1 MWQKGEGRY
10 GILFA
15 HMRKWMKEQKEEKQ
29 MTLLEELK
37 ARGLVEAVTDPEIEK
52 LLETPQTVY
61 CGFDPS
67 AASLQAGNL
76 VSIMVLRRFQQAGHK
91 VIALVGGAT
100 GLIGDP
106 SGKSAERNML
116 TVEQVEENKKGIR
129 ENLSRILDFDGPNAA
144 ILVDNYDWYKGTSAI
159 EFLRDIAIN
168 FRVPGTS
175 AIEFLRDIAIN
186 FRVPQMLAKESV
198 KKRLEASEGALTFT
212 EFSYQILQGNDFL
225 HLFDTFGCAI
235 EVGGADQWGNITA
248 GTDLVHRMRGKTAYG
263 LTFPLLLDSTG
274 KKFGKSEGNALFLNG
289 QMTSVY
295 DWYADVIRYLK
306 VFSLRPLDE
315 IAALEA
321 QMKAN
326 PEARIPQ
333 KALAEEITRL
343 VHGEEGLKTAL
354 GATQTLFGG
363 SVEGKSADELE
374 TIFKDVKSA
383 ELAKADCVGKTV
395 FMVAAD
401 AGMFNSRGDA
411 RRMAQQGGLSLNGA
425 KIDANRAF
433 EEADFVDGRVAVLRS
448 GKKNHFLLKVR

>member
-1 MWQKGEGRY
+1 
-10 GILFA
+10 
-15 HMRKWMKEQKEEKQ
+15 MK
-29 MTLLEELK
+29 LIEELK
-37 ARGLVEAVTDPEIEK
+37 ARGLIETLTDPAIEQA
-52 LLETPQTVY
+52 LEKPMTVY

-67 AASLQAGNL
+67 ARSLQAGNL
-76 VSIMVLRRFQQAGHK
+76 VSIIVLKRFQQAGHK

-116 TVEQVEENKKGIR
+116 TVAEVAVNKAGIR
-129 ENLSRILDFDGPNAA
+129 ENLARILDFEGPNAA
-144 ILVDNYDWYKGTSAI
+144 TLVDNYDWYK
-159 EFLRDIAIN
+159 
-168 FRVPGTS
+168 GTS

-225 HLFDTFGCAI
+225 HLYDNFGCQM

-289 QMTSVY
+289 EMTPVF
-295 DWYADVIRYLK
+295 DWYQYFLRTPDADVIRYLK
-306 VFSLRPLDE
+306 VFSMRSLEE

-321 QMKAN
+321 EMKAH

-333 KALAEEITRL
+333 KALADELTEL
-343 VHGEEGLKTAL
+343 VHGAEGLKKAQEATAAL
-354 GATQTLFGG
+354 YSKKT
-363 SVEGKSADELE
+363 SADVAKAEN
-374 TIFKDVKSA
+374 VPSA
-383 ELAKADCVGKTV
+383 KVDKADCIGKPV
-395 FMVAAD
+395 FAVAAA
-401 AGMFNSRGDA
+401 AGMFKSNGEA
-411 RRMAQQGGLSLNGA
+411 RRMAQQGGLSLNDA
-425 KIDANRAF
+425 KIDDKRLFA
-433 EEADFVDGRVAVLRS
+433 EGDITADKVAVLRS
-448 GKKNHFLLKVR
+448 GKKNYFVLKF

>member
-1 MWQKGEGRY
+1 
-10 GILFA
+10 
-15 HMRKWMKEQKEEKQ
+15 
-29 MTLLEELK
+29 MTLFQELE
-37 ARGLVEAVTDPEIEK
+37 ARGLVQAVSAPEIEK
-52 LLETPQTVY
+52 MLETPQTIY

-67 AASLQAGNL
+67 ANSLQAGNL
-76 VSIMVLRRFQQAGHK
+76 VSIMMLRRLQLAGHK

-116 TVEQVEENKKGIR
+116 TLDQVAENKKGIR
-129 ENLSRILDFDGPNAA
+129 ENLARVLDFDGPNAA
-144 ILVDNYDWYKGTSAI
+144 MMVDNYEWYSGLSAI
-159 EFLRDIAIN
+159 AFLRD
-168 FRVPGTS
+168 V
-175 AIEFLRDIAIN
+175 AIN

-225 HLFDTFGCAI
+225 HLYDVYGCTM

-248 GTDLVHRMRGKTAYG
+248 GTDLVHKMRGVTVFG
-263 LTFPLLLDSTG
+263 LTFPLLVDGSG
-274 KKFGKSEGNALFLNG
+274 KKFGKSEGNAMF
-289 QMTSVY
+289 MSAEKTSVY
-295 DWYADVIRYLK
+295 DWYQFFLRSADEDVIRYLK

-315 IAALEA
+315 IDELERR
-321 QMKAN
+321 MKAN

-333 KALAEEITRL
+333 KALAEELTRL

-363 SVEGKSADELE
+363 DMTGKSADDLE

-383 ELAKADCVGKTV
+383 ELALADIVGKPV
-395 FMVAAD
+395 YVVAAQ
-401 AGMFNSRGDA
+401 AGMFKSNGEA

-425 KIDANRAF
+425 KAGPDRAV
-433 EEADFVDGRVAVLRS
+433 ESADLVDGRVAVLRS
-448 GKKNHFLLKVR
+448 GKKNYFLLRVR

>member
-1 MWQKGEGRY
+1 
-10 GILFA
+10 
-15 HMRKWMKEQKEEKQ
+15 MK
-29 MTLLEELK
+29 LIDELK
-37 ARGLVEAVTDPEIEK
+37 ARGLVEALTDPEIEK
-52 LLETPQTVY
+52 ALERPMTVY

-67 AASLQAGNL
+67 ARSLQAGNL

-129 ENLSRILDFDGPNAA
+129 ENLARILDFDGPNAA
-144 ILVDNYDWYKGTSAI
+144 VMVDNYDWYK
-159 EFLRDIAIN
+159 
-168 FRVPGTS
+168 GTS

-225 HLFDTFGCAI
+225 HLYDTFGCQL

-248 GTDLVHRMRGKTAYG
+248 GTDLVHRMRGKTAFG

-274 KKFGKSEGNALFLNG
+274 RKFGKSEGNALFLNG
-289 QMTSVY
+289 EMTPVF
-295 DWYADVIRYLK
+295 DWYQYFLRAADADVIRYLK
-306 VFSLRPLDE
+306 VFSMRSLDE

-321 QMKAN
+321 EMKAR

-333 KALAEEITRL
+333 KALADELTLL
-343 VHGEEGLKTAL
+343 VHGEEGLRRAQAATA
-354 GATQTLFGG
+354 ALFGG
-363 SVEGKSADELE
+363 KAAASEGPKTAAELE
-374 TIFKDVKSA
+374 QVFANVPSA
-383 ELAKADCVGKTV
+383 ELAANDIVGKAV
-395 FMVAAD
+395 FAVAAA
-401 AGMFNSRGDA
+401 AGMFKSNGEA
-411 RRMAQQGGLSLNGA
+411 RRMAAQGGLSLNGA
-425 KIDANRAF
+425 KVDDKRAF
-433 EEADFVDGRVAVLRS
+433 EASDLVEGRVAVLRS
-448 GKKNHFLLKVR
+448 GKKNHFLIRVKG

>member
-1 MWQKGEGRY
+1 
-10 GILFA
+10 
-15 HMRKWMKEQKEEKQ
+15 
-29 MTLLEELK
+29 MTLFEELS
-37 ARGLVEAVTDPEIEK
+37 ARGLVEATTAPEIEK

-76 VSIMVLRRFQQAGHK
+76 VSIMMLRRLQLAGHR

-116 TVEQVEENKKGIR
+116 TVEKVEENKKGIR

-144 ILVDNYDWYKGTSAI
+144 VMVDNYEWYSGLSAI
-159 EFLRDIAIN
+159 AFLRDIA
-168 FRVPGTS
+168 V
-175 AIEFLRDIAIN
+175 N

-198 KKRLEASEGALTFT
+198 KKRLEASDGALTFT

-225 HLFDTFGCAI
+225 HLYDKYGCTM

-263 LTFPLLLDSTG
+263 LTFPLLLDATG
-274 KKFGKSEGNALFLNG
+274 KKFGKSEGNALFMNAS
-289 QMTSVY
+289 MTSVY
-295 DWYADVIRYLK
+295 DWYQYFLRAADADVIRYLK
-306 VFSLRPLDE
+306 VFSLKSLDE
-315 IAALEA
+315 IAALEE

-333 KALAEEITRL
+333 KALAEEITLL
-343 VHGEEGLKTAL
+343 VHGEAGLKTAQ

-363 SVEGKSADELE
+363 SVEGKTAEELE

-383 ELAKADCVGKTV
+383 EVAKAECVGMPV
-395 FMVAAD
+395 FMIAAK
-401 AGMFNSRGDA
+401 AGMFKSNGEA
-411 RRMAQQGGLSLNGA
+411 RRMAQQGGLSLNGS
-425 KIDANRAF
+425 K
-433 EEADFVDGRVAVLRS
+433 VDDKRTLAEDDLAGGRVAVLRS
-448 GKKNHFLLKVR
+448 GKKNHFLLKVSQS

>member
-1 MWQKGEGRY
+1 
-10 GILFA
+10 
-15 HMRKWMKEQKEEKQ
+15 
-29 MTLLEELK
+29 MTLFEELS
-37 ARGLVEAVTDPEIEK
+37 ARGLVEAVTAPEIEK

-76 VSIMVLRRFQQAGHK
+76 VSIMMLRRLQLAGHK

-116 TVEQVEENKKGIR
+116 TVEKVEENKKGIR

-144 ILVDNYDWYKGTSAI
+144 IMVDNYEWYSGLSAI
-159 EFLRDIAIN
+159 AFLRDIA
-168 FRVPGTS
+168 V
-175 AIEFLRDIAIN
+175 N

-198 KKRLEASEGALTFT
+198 KKRLEASDGALTFT

-225 HLFDTFGCAI
+225 HLFDKYGCTM

-263 LTFPLLLDSTG
+263 LTFPLLLDATG
-274 KKFGKSEGNALFLNG
+274 KKFGKSEGNALFMDAS
-289 QMTSVY
+289 MTSVY
-295 DWYADVIRYLK
+295 DWYQYFLRAADADVIRYLK
-306 VFSLRPLDE
+306 VFSLKSLDE
-315 IAALEA
+315 ITALEE

-333 KALAEEITRL
+333 KALAEEITLL
-343 VHGEEGLKTAL
+343 VHGEAGLKTAQ

-383 ELAKADCVGKTV
+383 EMPKDECVGQPV
-395 FMVAAD
+395 FIIAAK
-401 AGMFNSRGDA
+401 AGMFKSNGEA
-411 RRMAQQGGLSLNGA
+411 RRMAQQGGLSLNGN
-425 KIDANRAF
+425 KIDDKRVLSG
-433 EEADFVDGRVAVLRS
+433 DDLVGGRVAVLRS
-448 GKKNHFLLKVR
+448 GKKNHFLLKVAQQ

>member
-1 MWQKGEGRY
+1 
-10 GILFA
+10 
-15 HMRKWMKEQKEEKQ
+15 MK
-29 MTLLEELK
+29 LLEELK
-37 ARGLVEAVTDPEIEK
+37 ARGLVEAMTAPDEIEK
-52 LLETPQTVY
+52 ALEKPITVY

-67 AASLQAGNL
+67 ARSLQAGNL

-116 TVEQVEENKKGIR
+116 TVEQVEENKRGIR

-144 ILVDNYDWYKGTSAI
+144 VMVDNYEWYRGMSAI
-159 EFLRDIAIN
+159 EFLRDIA
-168 FRVPGTS
+168 V
-175 AIEFLRDIAIN
+175 N

-225 HLFDTFGCAI
+225 HLWDNFGCRM

-248 GTDLVHRMRGKTAYG
+248 GTDLVHRMRGESAFG

-274 KKFGKSEGNALFLNG
+274 KKFGKSEGNALFLNSE
-289 QMTSVY
+289 MTSVY
-295 DWYADVIRYLK
+295 DWYQYFLRAADADVIRYLK
-306 VFSLRPLDE
+306 VFSMRSLDE
-315 IAALEA
+315 IAELEA

-326 PEARIPQ
+326 PESRIPQ
-333 KALAEEITRL
+333 KALAEELTRL

-363 SVEGKSADELE
+363 DVSGKSAAELE
-374 TIFKDVKSA
+374 EIFKDVKSA
-383 ELAKADCVGKTV
+383 TLPAAEVVGKPV
-395 FMVAAD
+395 FAVAAA
-401 AGMFNSRGDA
+401 AGMFKSNGEA

-425 KIDANRAF
+425 KVDDKRTFAQ
-433 EEADFVDGRVAVLRS
+433 EDLTDGRIALLKQ
-448 GKKNHFLLKVR
+448 GKKNNFLLKVC

>member
-1 MWQKGEGRY
+1 
-10 GILFA
+10 
-15 HMRKWMKEQKEEKQ
+15 MK
-29 MTLLEELK
+29 LIEELK
-37 ARGLVEAVTDPEIEK
+37 ERGLIDALTDPAIAEAHDSPVT
-52 LLETPQTVY
+52 LY

-67 AASLQAGNL
+67 ARSLQAGNL

-116 TVEQVEENKKGIR
+116 TVEQVAENKKGIR
-129 ENLSRILDFDGPNAA
+129 ENLSRILDFDGPNPAVM
-144 ILVDNYDWYKGTSAI
+144 VDNYDWYS
-159 EFLRDIAIN
+159 
-168 FRVPGTS
+168 GTS

-225 HLFDTFGCAI
+225 HLFDSYGCTL

-248 GTDLVHRMRGKTAYG
+248 GTDLVHRMRGKTAFG

-274 KKFGKSEGNALFLNG
+274 RKFGKSEGNALFLDAS
-289 QMTSVY
+289 MTSEY
-295 DWYADVIRYLK
+295 DWYQYFLRAADADVIRYLK
-306 VFSLRPLDE
+306 VFSMRSLDE
-315 IAALEA
+315 IAELEA

-333 KALAEEITRL
+333 KALAEELTRL
-343 VHGEEGLKTAL
+343 VHGEEGLKKAL

-363 SVEGKSADELE
+363 DVTGRSAAELE

-383 ELAKADCVGKTV
+383 EMPKAEVVGRSV
-395 FMVAAD
+395 WAVAAA
-401 AGMFNSRGDA
+401 AGMFKSNGEA
-411 RRMAQQGGLSLNGA
+411 RRMAAQGGLSLNGA
-425 KIDANRAF
+425 KVDDRRVF
-433 EEADFVDGRVAVLRS
+433 DEADLIDGRVAILRQ
-448 GKKNHFLLKVR
+448 GKKNNFLIKV

>member
-1 MWQKGEGRY
+1 
-10 GILFA
+10 
-15 HMRKWMKEQKEEKQ
+15 
-29 MTLLEELK
+29 MTLFEELS
-37 ARGLVEAVTDPEIEK
+37 ARGLVEATTDPVLAK
-52 LLETPQTVY
+52 MLETPQTVY

-76 VSIMVLRRFQQAGHK
+76 VSIMMLRRLQLAGHK

-116 TVEQVEENKKGIR
+116 TVEKVNENKKGIR

-144 ILVDNYDWYKGTSAI
+144 IMVDNYDWYSGLSAI
-159 EFLRDIAIN
+159 AFLRD
-168 FRVPGTS
+168 V
-175 AIEFLRDIAIN
+175 AIN

-225 HLFDTFGCAI
+225 HLFDTYGCTL

-263 LTFPLLLDSTG
+263 LTFPLLLDASG
-274 KKFGKSEGNALFLNG
+274 KKFGKSEGNALFMDAAL
-289 QMTSVY
+289 TSVY
-295 DWYADVIRYLK
+295 DWYQYFLRAADADVIRYLK
-306 VFSLRPLDE
+306 VFSLKSLDE

-321 QMKAN
+321 QMKAD

-333 KALAEEITRL
+333 KALAEELTRL
-343 VHGEEGLKTAL
+343 VHGDQGLQTAL

-363 SVEGKSADELE
+363 SIEGKSADELE
-374 TIFKDVKSA
+374 TLFKDVKSA
-383 ELAKADCVGKTV
+383 TLAKAECVGKPV
-395 FMVAAD
+395 FMVAAQ
-401 AGMFNSRGDA
+401 AGMFKSNGEA
-411 RRMAQQGGLSLNGA
+411 RRMAQQGGLSLNGD
-425 KIDANRAF
+425 K
-433 EEADFVDGRVAVLRS
+433 ADDKRTFAESDFIEGRVAVLRS
-448 GKKNHFLLKVR
+448 GKKNHFLLKVS

>member
-1 MWQKGEGRY
+1 
-10 GILFA
+10 
-15 HMRKWMKEQKEEKQ
+15 
-29 MTLLEELK
+29 MTLFEELA
-37 ARGLVEAVTDPEIEK
+37 ARGLVEATTAPDIEK

-61 CGFDPS
+61 CGLDPS

-76 VSIMVLRRFQQAGHK
+76 VSIMMLRRLQLAGHK

-116 TVEQVEENKKGIR
+116 TVEKVEENKKGIR

-144 ILVDNYDWYKGTSAI
+144 VMVDNYEWYSGLSAI
-159 EFLRDIAIN
+159 AFLRDIA
-168 FRVPGTS
+168 V
-175 AIEFLRDIAIN
+175 N

-198 KKRLEASEGALTFT
+198 KKRLEASDGALTFT

-225 HLFDTFGCAI
+225 HLYDKYGCTM

-263 LTFPLLLDSTG
+263 LTFPLLLDATG
-274 KKFGKSEGNALFLNG
+274 KKFGKSEGNALFMDAS
-289 QMTSVY
+289 MTSVY
-295 DWYADVIRYLK
+295 DWYQYFLRAADADVIRYLK
-306 VFSLRPLDE
+306 VFSLKSLEE
-315 IAALEA
+315 IAALEE

-333 KALAEEITRL
+333 KALAEEITLL
-343 VHGEEGLKTAL
+343 VHGEAGLKTAQ

-363 SVEGKSADELE
+363 SIEGKTADELE

-383 ELAKADCVGKTV
+383 EVAKSECVGQPV
-395 FMVAAD
+395 FMIAAK
-401 AGMFNSRGDA
+401 AGMFKSNGEA

-425 KIDANRAF
+425 KVDDKRVF
-433 EEADFVDGRVAVLRS
+433 EEGDLVGGRVAVLRS
-448 GKKNHFLLKVR
+448 GKKNHFLLKVSQS

>member
-1 MWQKGEGRY
+1 
-10 GILFA
+10 
-15 HMRKWMKEQKEEKQ
+15 MK
-29 MTLLEELK
+29 LLEELK
-37 ARGLVEAVTDPEIEK
+37 ARGLVESLTDPEIEK
-52 LLETPQTVY
+52 ALEKPMTVY

-67 AASLQAGNL
+67 AKSLQAGNL
-76 VSIMVLRRFQQAGHK
+76 VSMIVLKRFQNAGHK

-116 TVEQVEENKKGIR
+116 TVEQVAENKAGIR
-129 ENLSRILDFDGPNAA
+129 ENLSRILDFEGPNAA
-144 ILVDNYDWYKGTSAI
+144 IMVDNYDWYKS
-159 EFLRDIAIN
+159 
-168 FRVPGTS
+168 TS

-225 HLFDTFGCAI
+225 HLYDTYGCQM

-274 KKFGKSEGNALFLNG
+274 KKFGKSEGNALFLNA

-295 DWYADVIRYLK
+295 DWYQYFLRAADADVIRYLK
-306 VFSLRPLDE
+306 VFSMKPLDE

-321 QMKAN
+321 QMKAH

-333 KALAEEITRL
+333 KALAEELTLL

-354 GATQTLFGG
+354 GATKTLFGG
-363 SVEGKSADELE
+363 DVAGKSAAELE
-374 TIFKDVKSA
+374 EIFKDVKSA
-383 ELAKADCVGKTV
+383 ELAKAEITGKPV
-395 FMVAAD
+395 FMVAAA
-401 AGMFNSRGDA
+401 AGMFKSNGEA
-411 RRMAQQGGLSLNGA
+411 RRMAAQGGLSLNGE
-425 KIDANRAF
+425 KIDDKRVFAPGDLV
-433 EEADFVDGRVAVLRS
+433 EGRIAVLRQ
-448 GKKNHFLLKVR
+448 GKKNNFLLKAAPSA

>member
-1 MWQKGEGRY
+1 
-10 GILFA
+10 
-15 HMRKWMKEQKEEKQ
+15 
-29 MTLLEELK
+29 MTLFEELA
-37 ARGLVEAVTDPEIEK
+37 ARGLVEATTSPEIEK
-52 LLETPQTVY
+52 LLENPQTVY

-76 VSIMVLRRFQQAGHK
+76 VSIMMLRRLQLAGHR

-116 TVEQVEENKKGIR
+116 TVEKVEENKKGIR

-144 ILVDNYDWYKGTSAI
+144 VMVDNYEWYSGLSAI
-159 EFLRDIAIN
+159 AFLRDIA
-168 FRVPGTS
+168 V
-175 AIEFLRDIAIN
+175 N

-198 KKRLEASEGALTFT
+198 KKRLEASDGALTFT

-225 HLFDTFGCAI
+225 HLYDKYGCTM

-263 LTFPLLLDSTG
+263 LTFPLLLDATG
-274 KKFGKSEGNALFLNG
+274 KKFGKSEGNALFMDAS
-289 QMTSVY
+289 MTSVY
-295 DWYADVIRYLK
+295 DWYQYFLRAADADVIRYLK
-306 VFSLRPLDE
+306 VFSLKSLDE
-315 IAALEA
+315 IAALEE

-333 KALAEEITRL
+333 KALAEEITLL
-343 VHGEEGLKTAL
+343 VHGEAGLKTAQ

-363 SVEGKSADELE
+363 SVEGKTAEELE

-383 ELAKADCVGKTV
+383 EVAKAECVGMPV
-395 FMVAAD
+395 FMIAAK
-401 AGMFNSRGDA
+401 AGMLKSNGEA
-411 RRMAQQGGLSLNGA
+411 RRMAQQGGLSLNGS
-425 KIDANRAF
+425 K
-433 EEADFVDGRVAVLRS
+433 VDDKRTLAEDDLVGGRVAVLRS
-448 GKKNHFLLKVR
+448 GKKNHFLLKVS

>member
-1 MWQKGEGRY
+1 
-10 GILFA
+10 
-15 HMRKWMKEQKEEKQ
+15 

-37 ARGLVEAVTDPEIEK
+37 ARGLVEALTDPEIGK
-52 LLETPQTVY
+52 ALEAGPMTVY

-67 AASLQAGNL
+67 ARSLQAGNL
-76 VSIMVLRRFQQAGHK
+76 VSMVVLKRFQQAGHK

-116 TVEQVEENKKGIR
+116 TVEQVAENKAGIR
-129 ENLSRILDFDGPNAA
+129 ENLSRVLDFDGPNPA
-144 ILVDNYDWYKGTSAI
+144 ILVDNYDWYK
-159 EFLRDIAIN
+159 
-168 FRVPGTS
+168 GTS

-225 HLFDTFGCAI
+225 HLWDNYGCRM

-263 LTFPLLLDSTG
+263 LTFPLLLDASG
-274 KKFGKSEGNALFLNG
+274 RKFGKSEGNALFMDAS
-289 QMTSVY
+289 MTPVY
-295 DWYADVIRYLK
+295 DWYQYFLRAADADVIRYLK
-306 VFSLRPLDE
+306 VFSLKSLDE
-315 IAALEA
+315 IAALEE

-333 KALAEEITRL
+333 KALAEELTRR
-343 VHGEEGLKTAL
+343 VHGEAGLQTAL

-363 SVEGKSADELE
+363 SVEGKSAVELE

-383 ELAKADCVGKTV
+383 TLAKAECLGKPV
-395 FMVAAD
+395 FMVAAQ
-401 AGMFNSRGDA
+401 AGMFKSNGEA
-411 RRMAQQGGLSLNGA
+411 RRMAQQGGLSLNGSKA
-425 KIDANRAF
+425 DDKRAF
-433 EEADFVDGRVAVLRS
+433 ADGDFIDGRVAVLRS
-448 GKKNHFLLKVR
+448 GKKNHFLLKVS

>member
-1 MWQKGEGRY
+1 
-10 GILFA
+10 
-15 HMRKWMKEQKEEKQ
+15 
-29 MTLLEELK
+29 MTLFEELA
-37 ARGLVEAVTDPEIEK
+37 ARGLVEATTAPEIEK

-76 VSIMVLRRFQQAGHK
+76 VSIMMLRRLQLAGHK

-116 TVEQVEENKKGIR
+116 TVEKVEENKKGIR

-144 ILVDNYDWYKGTSAI
+144 VMVDNYEWYSGLSAI
-159 EFLRDIAIN
+159 AFLRDIA
-168 FRVPGTS
+168 V
-175 AIEFLRDIAIN
+175 N

-198 KKRLEASEGALTFT
+198 KKRLEASDGALTFT

-225 HLFDTFGCAI
+225 HLYDKYGCTM

-263 LTFPLLLDSTG
+263 LTFPLLLDATG
-274 KKFGKSEGNALFLNG
+274 KKFGKSEGNALFMDAS
-289 QMTSVY
+289 MTSVY
-295 DWYADVIRYLK
+295 DWYQYFLRAADADVIRYLK
-306 VFSLRPLDE
+306 VFSLRSLEE
-315 IAALEA
+315 IAALEE

-333 KALAEEITRL
+333 KALAEEITLL
-343 VHGEEGLKTAL
+343 VHGEVGLKTAQ

-363 SVEGKSADELE
+363 SVEGKSAEELE
-374 TIFKDVKSA
+374 TVFKDVKSA
-383 ELAKADCVGKTV
+383 EVSKAECVGMPL
-395 FMVAAD
+395 FMIAAK
-401 AGMFNSRGDA
+401 AGMFKSNGEA
-411 RRMAQQGGLSLNGA
+411 RRMAQQGGLSLNGS
-425 KIDANRAF
+425 K
-433 EEADFVDGRVAVLRS
+433 VDDKRVLAEDDLVGGRVAVLRS
-448 GKKNHFLLKVR
+448 GKKNHFLLKVLQA

>member
-1 MWQKGEGRY
+1 
-10 GILFA
+10 
-15 HMRKWMKEQKEEKQ
+15 

-37 ARGLVEAVTDPEIEK
+37 ARGLVEAVTDTEIEK

-129 ENLSRILDFDGPNAA
+129 ENLARILDFDGPNAA
-144 ILVDNYDWYKGTSAI
+144 ILVDNYDWYK
-159 EFLRDIAIN
+159 
-168 FRVPGTS
+168 GTS

-225 HLFDTFGCAI
+225 HLFDNYGCSI

-248 GTDLVHRMRGKTAYG
+248 GTDLVHRMRGTTAYG

-274 KKFGKSEGNALFLNG
+274 KKFGKSEGNALFLNAE
-289 QMTSVY
+289 MTSVY
-295 DWYADVIRYLK
+295 DWYQYFLRAADADVIRYLK
-306 VFSLRPLDE
+306 VFSMRPLEE

-343 VHGEEGLKTAL
+343 VHGDAGLKTAL

-383 ELAKADCVGKTV
+383 ELAKADCVGKPV

-433 EEADFVDGRVAVLRS
+433 NESDFVDGRVAVLHS